1 MTDAD
6 LLRTP
11 AELKARDLSE
21 GLANSAGL
29 SRILGI
35 SSARASTLTAR
46 EDFPDP
52 IPLVGGPDRY
62 RGALVWPVAE
72 VKAWDEQRKTTPPRP
87 KPRKPR
93 RRKPRRP
100 VEPLYPPPGPVEIP
114 PRP

>member
-11 AELKARDLSE
+11 KELAGRDLSE
-21 GLANSAGL
+21 GLANSAGVA
-29 SRILGI
+29 RILGI

-46 EDFPDP
+46 DGFPDP
-52 IPLVGGPDRY
+52 IPLVGGPGRY

-72 VKAWDEQRKTTPPRP
+72 VRAWDERRKAKPPRP
-87 KPRKPR
+87 KPRKP